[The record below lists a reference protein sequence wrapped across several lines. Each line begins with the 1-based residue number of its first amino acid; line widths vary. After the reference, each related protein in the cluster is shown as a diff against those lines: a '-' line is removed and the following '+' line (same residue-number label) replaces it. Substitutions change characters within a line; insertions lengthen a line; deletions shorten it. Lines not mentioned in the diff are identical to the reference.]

1 MRRALLVDI
10 DDTIVD
16 WRGPA
21 RDAVV
26 RAVAT
31 HPSLAGRDPDETATR
46 FFEIVEETHAL
57 WVAGALSVD
66 ELRTERIRRLV
77 AESGTELEANEAAEL
92 ARSYRDEYLAARRQ
106 VPGAGDLLAEVRRR
120 GARVVAVTNNRV
132 AEQEDKLRSTG
143 LRQLVNAMVVSEAVG
158 VAKPD
163 PRIFAIAVKAAECPP
178 SAAIMLGDSWEN
190 DVMGARG
197 SGIAAAWLNRLG
209 VARPA
214 DMDGVIELNSLE
226 PAGQVADRLLG

>member
-31 HPSLAGRDPDETATR
+31 HPSLAGRDPDETAAR

-57 WVAGALSVD
+57 WVAGTLSVD
-66 ELRTERIRRLV
+66 ELRMERIRRLV
-77 AESGTELEANEAAEL
+77 AESGTELEASEAAEL

-106 VPGAGDLLAEVRRR
+106 VRGAGELLAEVRRR
-120 GARVVAVTNNRV
+120 GARVVAVTNNLV
-132 AEQEDKLRSTG
+132 AEQEDKLRDTG
-143 LRQLVNAMVVSEAVG
+143 LRQLVDAMVVSEAVG

-163 PRIFAIAVKAAECPP
+163 PRIFAIAVEAAECAP
-178 SAAIMLGDSWEN
+178 SATIMLGDSWEN
-190 DVMGARG
+190 DVMGARAA
-197 SGIAAAWLNRLG
+197 GIAAAWLNRLN
-209 VARPA
+209 VATPSEV
-214 DMDGVIELNSLE
+214 DGVIELHALE
-226 PAGQVADRLLG
+226 PVGEMADRLIG